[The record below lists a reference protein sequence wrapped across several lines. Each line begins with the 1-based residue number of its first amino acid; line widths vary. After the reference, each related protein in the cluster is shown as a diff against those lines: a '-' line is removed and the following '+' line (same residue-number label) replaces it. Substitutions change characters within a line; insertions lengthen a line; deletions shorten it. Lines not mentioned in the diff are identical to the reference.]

1 MENMMLRKI
10 TIVSALLLFS
20 AFTFS
25 GCDTTVKNK
34 VAPKSTPAIKQAI
47 ESKKK
52 TVLFFLDPDDS
63 QCQRQDEI
71 IKKLHKNLAGAF
83 NLIYVSSVNSNDKQV
98 FNDYGIS
105 SVPSVVLV
113 DNKGKIAHHL
123 PPGIQPYNKLAMA
136 LSATK

>member
-1 MENMMLRKI
+1 MSRKYIIIIVIAVAML
-10 TIVSALLLFS
+10 AAFS
-20 AFTFS
+20 LS
-25 GCDTTVKNK
+25 KCDTTVKNK
-34 VAPKSTPAIKQAI
+34 VAPKSTPEIKQAI

-52 TVLFFLDPDDS
+52 TVLFFMNPNDS
-63 QCQRQDEI
+63 TCQRQDEI
-71 IKKLHKNLAGAF
+71 IKKLYKNLAGAF

-105 SVPSVVLV
+105 SLPSVVLV